1 MNLPG
6 TDRLLPR
13 RQALWLIAGAA
24 GGALLHACTQPAQ
37 KPTDNTLSASMG
49 LLTWVGLTPL
59 YIAVEKGF
67 FKERGLNLD
76 IKIFSANADSNA
88 AFAAG
93 RLNGLAPVTSEAVLI
108 ASQGRDFRIIMVQ
121 DISLGADGI
130 LARKSIADIKNLK
143 GKRIGVDKGSVSHFF
158 LLQVLSEAGLSEKDV
173 TLVAMTPEAAAA
185 AYQTGKIEAAVTY
198 SPFLEQANAAQKDGR
213 VIYDS
218 AKMPGAI
225 ADLFAF
231 ETKFLEANPKAG
243 EAFVRGVLK
252 GLEFL
257 NNNRPEGL
265 AIAAKRLNIKPEEL
279 DENLKVLKLP
289 DLQANLDMLANPQS
303 QLYLGKRMADMA
315 IFLQAQKQ
323 ISKVPDLTKLLEPK
337 YLKAV
342 QSSV

>member
-1 MNLPG
+1 MN
-6 TDRLLPR
+6 TTR
-13 RQALWLIAGAA
+13 RQALWLIAGVA
-24 GGALLHACTQPAQ
+24 GGALLHACIQSSP
-37 KPTDNTLSASMG
+37 KSTDNTLSASMG

-67 FKERGLNLD
+67 FKQQGLNLD

-93 RLNGLAPVTSEAVLI
+93 RLHGIAPVTSEAVLI
-108 ASQGRDFRIIMVQ
+108 AAQGKDFRIIMIQ

-198 SPFLEQANAAQKDGR
+198 SPFLEQANAEQKDGR

-231 ETKFLEANPKAG
+231 DTKFLEANPQAG
-243 EAFVRGVLK
+243 YAFVSGVLK
-252 GLEFL
+252 GLDFL
-257 NNNRPEGL
+257 NKNRSEGL
-265 AIAAKRLNIKPEEL
+265 AIAAQRLNIKPEEL
-279 DENLKVLKLP
+279 DKNLKLLKLP
-289 DLQANLDMLANPQS
+289 DLPSNLDMLTNPQS
-303 QLYLGKRMADMA
+303 QLYLGKYLQE
-315 IFLQAQKQ
+315 IGKFLLSQKQ
-323 ISKVPDLTKLLEPK
+323 ISKLPDLSKLIEPK

-342 QSSV
+342 SDSGIR